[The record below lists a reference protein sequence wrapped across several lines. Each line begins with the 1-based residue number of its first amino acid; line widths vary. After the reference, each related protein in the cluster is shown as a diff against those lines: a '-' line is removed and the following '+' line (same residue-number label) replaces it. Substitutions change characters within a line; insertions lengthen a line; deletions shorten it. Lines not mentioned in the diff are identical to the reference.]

1 MSTGIPATSG
11 GPHIQ
16 SHKLFIVSMITGLA
30 AIFLQGYT
38 GAYVFILIPLIWPA
52 FVGSANGVRS
62 LASYGLGTGTSS
74 IGYWGTA
81 VGATAVYTG
90 MLLGMNPIV
99 EIAIALAGG
108 AITGICAQK
117 IIKMRIPVM
126 IRESAILAAS
136 TAVIIR
142 FLAGLFPEQV
152 TLLYPLLYIAV
163 TLAVLH
169 PYNGSMGAGENQ
181 RRTLWLSGVEASMTT
196 AVFGLV
202 LLLMAPSL
210 TSAGIILV
218 SALGFAICIRGWY
231 RLVKNEIYGMS
242 WTGFPPAE
250 H

>member
-1 MSTGIPATSG
+1 MSTGTSATSG
-11 GPHIQ
+11 GADIP
-16 SHKLFIVSMITGLA
+16 SLKLFIVSIITGLV

-38 GAYVFILIPLIWPA
+38 ATYVFMLVPLIWPA

-62 LASYGLGTGTSS
+62 LASYGLGTGTAS

-81 VGATAVYTG
+81 VGATAVYIG
-90 MLLGMNPIV
+90 MQLGLNPIV
-99 EIAIALAGG
+99 EISAALVGG

-142 FLAGLFPEQV
+142 FIAGLFPEQV
-152 TLLYPLLYIAV
+152 TLLPLMYIAV

-169 PYNGSMGAGENQ
+169 PYNGSLGAGENQ
-181 RRTLWLSGVEASMTT
+181 RRTLWLSCVEASMTT

-202 LLLMAPSL
+202 LLLMVPSM
-210 TSAGIILV
+210 TGAGIILV
-218 SALGFAICIRGWY
+218 SALGFTIFIRGWY
-231 RLVKNEIYGMS
+231 KMVKKEIYGMS
-242 WTGFPPAE
+242 WTGFPAAE

>member
-1 MSTGIPATSG
+1 MSTGTSATSG
-11 GPHIQ
+11 GADIP
-16 SHKLFIVSMITGLA
+16 SLKLFIVSIITGLA

-38 GAYVFILIPLIWPA
+38 AAYVFILIPLIWPA
-52 FVGSANGVRS
+52 FVSSANGVRS

-81 VGATAVYTG
+81 VGATTVYAG
-90 MLLGMNPIV
+90 MQMGLNPIV
-99 EIAIALAGG
+99 EISAALACG

-126 IRESAILAAS
+126 VRESAILAAS

-152 TLLYPLLYIAV
+152 SLMFPLMYIAV

-202 LLLMAPSL
+202 LLFMVPSM
-210 TSAGIILV
+210 TGAGIILV
-218 SALGFAICIRGWY
+218 SAMGFAIFIRGWY
-231 RLVKNEIYGMS
+231 RMVKKEIYGMS
-242 WTGFPPAE
+242 WTGFPAAE

>member
-1 MSTGIPATSG
+1 MSTGTPAVSG
-11 GPHIQ
+11 GADIP
-16 SHKLFIVSMITGLA
+16 SLKLFIVSIITGLA

-38 GAYVFILIPLIWPA
+38 GAYVFILVPLIWPA

-81 VGATAVYTG
+81 VGATAVYAG
-90 MLLGMNPIV
+90 MQLGMNPIV
-99 EIAIALAGG
+99 EIAAAQAGG

-117 IIKMRIPVM
+117 IIKMKIPVM
-126 IRESAILAAS
+126 IRESSILAAS

-152 TLLYPLLYIAV
+152 ALLFPLLYIAV

-202 LLLMAPSL
+202 LLLMVPSFAA
-210 TSAGIILV
+210 AGIILI
-218 SALGFAICIRGWY
+218 SALGFAIFISGWY
-231 RLVKNEIYGMS
+231 RMVKKDIYGMS
-242 WTGFPPAE
+242 WTGFPVAE